1 MQILIN
7 DDLLPVGDS
16 CNLTWAVDRK
26 PDVLK
31 DFVALSEEIF
41 TPPDTTQCT
50 HINQRFISTL
60 PITFLVN
67 HYQNIVSVWMGINE
81 TVFASQMS
89 FLPSSHR
96 CQSTEG
102 TQSTNPKD
110 WPDLIL
116 SLSTTRLST
125 DVSAVSHLMGNS
137 QFSQ

>member
-1 MQILIN
+1 MGINIMQILIN

-60 PITFLVN
+60 PIARCHSYHPAIGVKALKGHKAQTLKIGLTSFFL
-67 HYQNIVSVWMGINE
+67 YLQPDSR
-81 TVFASQMS
+81 QMS
-89 FLPSSHR
+89 VLCH
-96 CQSTEG
+96 T
-102 TQSTNPKD
+102 
-110 WPDLIL
+110 
-116 SLSTTRLST
+116 
-125 DVSAVSHLMGNS
+125 
-137 QFSQ
+137 

>member
-41 TPPDTTQCT
+41 TPPDITQCT

-81 TVFASQMS
+81 TVLRARCHSYHPAIGVKALKGHKAQTLKTGLTSFFLYLQPDSRQMS
-89 FLPSSHR
+89 VLCH
-96 CQSTEG
+96 T
-102 TQSTNPKD
+102 
-110 WPDLIL
+110 
-116 SLSTTRLST
+116 
-125 DVSAVSHLMGNS
+125 
-137 QFSQ
+137 